1 MAKLTLKQK
10 KGGAV
15 NLYEVQMTVL
25 IHHQS
30 EKEAQ
35 GYLYTAM
42 EDWAVNG
49 KIIASVEMLSVEE
62 SNKRCFT
69 SGVVYPEDFDA
80 LQEYKE

>member
-10 KGGAV
+10 RGGAV

-30 EKEAQ
+30 EGEAKS
-35 GYLYTAM
+35 YLYTAM
-42 EDWAVNG
+42 EDWSVNG
-49 KIIASVEMLSVEE
+49 KIIACVDMHSVEE

-69 SGVVYPEDFDA
+69 SGVVYPEEYET
-80 LQEYKE
+80 LQEMKE

>member
-10 KGGAV
+10 RGNAV
-15 NLYEVQMTVL
+15 NLYEVKMTVL

-30 EKEAQ
+30 EAEAKS
-35 GYLYTAM
+35 YLYTAM

-69 SGVVYPEDFDA
+69 SGVVYREQFDE

>member
-10 KGGAV
+10 RGGAV

-30 EKEAQ
+30 EGEAQ

-42 EDWAVNG
+42 EDWAANG

-69 SGVVYPEDFDA
+69 SGVVYREQFDE

>member
-1 MAKLTLKQK
+1 MSKLTLKQK

-35 GYLYTAM
+35 GYLYTM
-42 EDWAVNG
+42 LEDWAVNG
-49 KIIASVEMLSVEE
+49 KIIAGVDFDYVEE
-62 SNKRCFT
+62 STKRCFT
-69 SGVVYPEDFDA
+69 SGVVYPEEFDA
-80 LQEYKE
+80 LQEMKE

>member
-1 MAKLTLKQK
+1 MSKLTLKQK
-10 KGGAV
+10 RGGAV

-35 GYLYTAM
+35 SYLHTAL

-49 KIIASVEMLSVEE
+49 KVIASVDMVSIEE
-62 SNKRCFT
+62 STKRCFT
-69 SGVVYPEDFDA
+69 SGVVYPEEFDV
-80 LQEYKE
+80 LQEFKE

>member
-35 GYLYTAM
+35 SYLHTALS
-42 EDWAVNG
+42 EWAVDG
-49 KIIASVEMLSVEE
+49 EIIVGVDFDYVEE
-62 SNKRCFT
+62 STKRCFT
-69 SGVVYPEDFDA
+69 SGVVYPEQFDV
-80 LQEYKE
+80 LQEMKE

>member
-10 KGGAV
+10 RGGAV
-15 NLYEVQMTVL
+15 NLYEVQLTVL

-30 EKEAQ
+30 EREAKS
-35 GYLYTAM
+35 YLYTAM

-49 KIIASVEMLSVEE
+49 KIIAGVDFDYVEE
-62 SNKRCFT
+62 STKRCFT
-69 SGVVYPEDFDA
+69 SGVVYPEQFDE

>member
-1 MAKLTLKQK
+1 MSKLTLKQK

-35 GYLYTAM
+35 SYLHTALS
-42 EDWAVNG
+42 EWAVG
-49 KIIASVEMLSVEE
+49 GEIIVGVDFDYVEE
-62 SNKRCFT
+62 STKRCFI
-69 SGVVYPEDFDA
+69 SGVVYPEQFDV
-80 LQEYKE
+80 LQEMKE

>member
-1 MAKLTLKQK
+1 MPKLTLKQK
-10 KGGAV
+10 RGGAV
-15 NLYEVQMTVL
+15 NLYEVQMTVF

-30 EKEAQ
+30 EKEAKS
-35 GYLYTAM
+35 YLYTAM

-49 KIIASVEMLSVEE
+49 KIIACVDMHSVEE
-62 SNKRCFT
+62 SPIRFFT

>member
-1 MAKLTLKQK
+1 MPKLTLKQK

-35 GYLYTAM
+35 SYLYTAM
-42 EDWAVNG
+42 EDWAVNC

-69 SGVVYPEDFDA
+69 
-80 LQEYKE
+80 

>member
-10 KGGAV
+10 RGGAV

-35 GYLYTAM
+35 SYLTTAL
-42 EDWAVNG
+42 EDWAVDG
-49 KIIASVEMLSVEE
+49 EVIVGVDFEYVEE
-62 SNKRCFT
+62 STKRCFM
-69 SGVVYPEDFDA
+69 SGVSYPEDYDA

>member
-10 KGGAV
+10 RGGAV

-35 GYLYTAM
+35 SYLHTALS
-42 EDWAVNG
+42 EWAVDG
-49 KIIASVEMLSVEE
+49 KVIASMEVNSIEE

-69 SGVVYPEDFDA
+69 SGVMYPEEFDV